1 MDLQAMW
8 DSLGAP
14 LELVEKGKYG
24 PEKRLQWKFNDLK
37 KDFAGTGDEQFW

>member
-1 MDLQAMW
+1 MSNLKSLW

-24 PEKRLQWKFNDLK
+24 PEKDL
-37 KDFAGTGDEQFW
+37 